1 MDTHETYC
9 TGSNCAATSQNVISD
24 ICAQWR
30 IRSVCAVAQSDQI
43 PHSTHLESRGTNV
56 LYVDN
61 GDSNQHA
68 RTRARPRRLIWV
80 YVGCTSE
87 GMFSHVEML
96 LDVFLI
102 WHIGIY
108 YVLQKSCYW
117 NNKYGILNKGLKKQG
132 IRMNS
137 FLRIPKLPVF

>member
-1 MDTHETYC
+1 MH
-9 TGSNCAATSQNVISD
+9 VK
-24 ICAQWR
+24 
-30 IRSVCAVAQSDQI
+30 
-43 PHSTHLESRGTNV
+43 
-56 LYVDN
+56 
-61 GDSNQHA
+61 
-68 RTRARPRRLIWV
+68 
-80 YVGCTSE
+80 

-137 FLRIPKLPVF
+137 FLRIPICQFLKNTNAYHEKSESWTCFRTAQVAIILRI